1 MNTNNKKH
9 DNNRNITSIFK
20 LKKKICTL
28 QNIFINIDKYHH
40 SITRNK
46 QKKYIVIVP
55 SNKNII

>member
-1 MNTNNKKH
+1 MSSQSINQSKISTAKMNTNNKKH

-46 QKKYIVIVP
+46 
-55 SNKNII
+55 